1 MAGHREFWR
10 DGRIVQLEVVGGDGW
25 SALTRLWAA
34 ALNDVVVRH
43 PTGEPVR
50 LVLVDAECPVLRIQL
65 DQQRDSRDPSNVFKR
80 FIYSNVRLS
89 YFPGVK
95 LAREWLAAAWGGAMQ
110 HEALELVTVGGLKE
124 RPLDPH
130 EPPFAYDRGLR
141 DGMPTDLNPA
151 TLIQALAVVMPTDA
165 AVALAGGG

>member
-1 MAGHREFWR
+1 M
-10 DGRIVQLEVVGGDGW
+10 LEVAGDGDW

-50 LVLVDAECPVLRIQL
+50 LILVDAAQPVLRIQL
-65 DQQRDSRDPSNVFKR
+65 DRHRDSRDPSNVFKR
-80 FIYSNVRLS
+80 FIYSNIRLS
-89 YFPGVK
+89 YFPGVT
-95 LAREWLAAAWGGAMQ
+95 LARQWLAAAWGGAMQ
-110 HEALELVTVGGLKE
+110 HEALELVTVGGLSV

-130 EPPFAYDRGLR
+130 EPPFTCDRGLR
-141 DGMPTDLNPA
+141 DGMPVELNPA

-165 AVALAGGG
+165 ACALAHGDG